1 MAVEPSV
8 PRWVQVSVGL
18 LLLPIT
24 DFCLAAS
31 AMPVIRPPEKN
42 PTSAVTLGSVMV
54 LLSFWCVDKAVRLIL
69 GWRTHGGLMGPNA
82 LRVIGV
88 FFLLVPLAGFITG
101 HYARLGLLA
110 VLQALAY
117 VSVFFS
123 LFALARTRSQAD
135 AQATVQAD
143 GPASGGPEA

>member
-8 PRWVQVSVGL
+8 PRWVQVLAGL
-18 LLLPIT
+18 LLLPIAV
-24 DFCLAAS
+24 FCLAAS

-42 PTSAVTLGSVMV
+42 PTLAVTLGSVMV
-54 LLSFWCVDKAVRLIL
+54 ALSFWCIDKAVRLIL

-88 FFLLVPLAGFITG
+88 FFLLVPLAGFFTG

-123 LFALARTRSQAD
+123 LFALARARSQAD

-143 GPASGGPEA
+143 GPASGGPEV